1 MVLLLFLDF
10 KLVAYPRSFV
20 TISRIVDPETGD
32 HILDAVATD
41 GTAWWRVI
49 ALESEEDTGWQL
61 MQSLPLPD

>member
-20 TISRIVDPETGD
+20 TISRTVDPETGD
-32 HILDAVATD
+32 HILDAVAAD

-49 ALESEEDTGWQL
+49 ALEIEEDTGWQL